1 MSTRSMELLYLKYS
15 YTHDLNVLNDFE
27 AIMGKNQI
35 L

>member
-1 MSTRSMELLYLKYS
+1 MTIRTMELLYLKYS
-15 YTHDLNVLNDFE
+15 YTLDLNVLNDFE